1 MAVMAVAG
9 TVQVLRVDGAGGA
22 NNICAGT
29 ISKKLYRGSG
39 QHGGQHGGQ
48 LCQHVSTAV
57 EYHWYSST
65 MVV

>member
-9 TVQVLRVDGAGGA
+9 SVQVLRVDGAGGA

-39 QHGGQHGGQ
+39 QHGGQ